1 MSERSTLVAIGNF
14 DGVHRGHQAVL
25 ADAVG
30 QAEARTLQPVVL
42 TFDPHPAVVLGR
54 KVLPVLTGLQ
64 RKQELIAALDPRLSI
79 CVEHFTPQLAA
90 SSPVQ
95 FAQSLL
101 VDKLRA
107 RHVIVGQNFH
117 FGQGRSGNF
126 QVLCDLGE
134 RLGFSASAQP
144 LLCVGD
150 TVISSSA
157 IREALQQGDL
167 PRAEELLGRPHSLSG
182 KVVHGQGRGRTL
194 GVPTANL
201 AELNEVMP
209 AFGVYACLVDRV
221 AAPDQPQSPPARLA
235 RAVANVGVR
244 PTFGGTAPSIEVHL
258 FDFEGDLYDQ
268 WLRVHLVQRLRAEQS
283 FASVDELVQ
292 QIGRDMQ
299 QARAQLQRRAEP

>member
-25 ADAVG
+25 ADAVQ
-30 QAEARTLQPVVL
+30 QAEVRALQPVVL

-64 RKQELIAALDPRLSI
+64 RKQELIAALDPELSI
-79 CVEHFTPQLAA
+79 CVEHFTPELAA
-90 SSPVQ
+90 SSPLQ

-134 RLGFSASAQP
+134 HLGFTASAQP
-144 LLCVGD
+144 LLCVDD

-167 PRAEELLGRPHSLSG
+167 PRAEQLLGRPHSLSG

-194 GVPTANL
+194 GIPTANL

-221 AAPDQPQSPPARLA
+221 AAPDSHAPSQRLA

-244 PTFGGTAPSIEVHL
+244 PTFGGSTPSIEVHL

-268 WLRVHLVQRLRAEQS
+268 YLRVHLVQRLRAEQS

-299 QARAQLQRRAEP
+299 QARAQLQQRAEL